1 MGFPWDLVV
10 SATTFDSLRTIS
22 TQDFT
27 VKLAEHPICPTDEA
41 RKIYGDEAMVWEQ
54 GWRIFT
60 INTHQAFLRNH
71 MIGACYR
78 ELAISYDTH
87 GSLAISVFH
96 HELAVSSCHIL
107 RGGLIDSLQNYPRH
121 TQEAFFLAGLF
132 LCSHMRDAKGNLCD
146 AREFGSRGPEK
157 SLRYIKDVW
166 CEVKLPSPHPLSI
179 IPLQDLM
186 VQAACLLRSLL
197 DHLIEIPVNHSDVT
211 PSKVFTPRVNLQ
223 VLAVTFGIVSF
234 RPEHLEIPEDPAA
247 LQQALLT
254 SPLYLQT
261 TELYAPVDGADFKNW
276 SRRLQGAMPIAY
288 PDITLVWG
296 LELLRKTMIANKR
309 QGFSTEELD
318 NIGWAVLRSITSFL

>member
-1 MGFPWDLVV
+1 
-10 SATTFDSLRTIS
+10 
-22 TQDFT
+22 
-27 VKLAEHPICPTDEA
+27 
-41 RKIYGDEAMVWEQ
+41 
-54 GWRIFT
+54 
-60 INTHQAFLRNH
+60 
-71 MIGACYR
+71 
-78 ELAISYDTH
+78 
-87 GSLAISVFH
+87 
-96 HELAVSSCHIL
+96 L
-107 RGGLIDSLQNYPRH
+107 RGGLIDILQKCPRRI
-121 TQEAFFLAGLF
+121 QEAFFLAGLF

-146 AREFGSRGPEK
+146 TREFGSRGPEE

-166 CEVKLPSPHPLSI
+166 YEVELPSAHPLSI
-179 IPLQDLM
+179 IPLQNLM

-197 DHLIEIPVNHSDVT
+197 EHLNEIPVNHSDVT

-234 RPEHLEIPEDPAA
+234 WPEGLEISDVAS
-247 LQQALLT
+247 LYQALFT
-254 SPLYLQT
+254 SPFYLRS
-261 TELYAPVDGADFKNW
+261 TELCAPVDGADFKNW